1 MMTAEN
7 STSGMRFKHFATQI
21 QYSMIALV
29 LMSVSPFRALAQAGH
44 THTPMQHSVT
54 TDSPSQNALL
64 QQVRQATA
72 RFKDVSVAEAE
83 GYALQFGCVSGDSEG
98 AMGLHYVNG
107 DIVGTGVLDVSRPQI
122 VIYEPTPSGQLKLT
136 GADYLLFQAAWDANH
151 TAPPQLMGQAFHLF
165 TAPNRFGL
173 PAFYTLHVWAWKEN
187 PNGAFVNW
195 HPNVSCQAFSNVAPN
210 SSR

>member
-1 MMTAEN
+1 MVEQPWDPRQLILVSA
-7 STSGMRFKHFATQI
+7 
-21 QYSMIALV
+21 ALV
-29 LMSVSPFRALAQAGH
+29 IVLLALAMTRLEGRYRRGSQAFRLMLL
-44 THTPMQHSVT
+44 TL
-54 TDSPSQNALL
+54 ALI
-64 QQVRQATA
+64 VPT
-72 RFKDVSVAEAE
+72 VAF
-83 GYALQFGCVSGDSEG
+83 YPV
-98 AMGLHYVNG
+98 V
-107 DIVGTGVLDVSRPQI
+107 
-122 VIYEPTPSGQLKLT
+122 
-136 GADYLLFQAAWDANH
+136 FQAAWDANH

>member
-21 QYSMIALV
+21 QYSVIALV
-29 LMSVSPFRALAQAGH
+29 LMSVSPFRALAQGGH
-44 THTPMQHSVT
+44 SHSPMQNSVT
-54 TDSPSQNALL
+54 SDSPSQNALL

-83 GYALQFGCVSGDSEG
+83 GYALQFGCVSGESEG

-107 DIVGTGVLDVSRPQI
+107 DIVGSGVLDVSRPQI

-136 GADYLLFQAAWDANH
+136 GADYLLFQAAWDASH
-151 TAPPQLMGQAFHLF
+151 SAPPQLMGQAFHLF

-210 SSR
+210 PSR